1 MVGGKSYAA
10 AIKSLWRGK
19 CTVTVRNNDTTDE
32 NTGRVV
38 VGEVDTY
45 TDEPCRIS
53 FDTVNATQPEN
64 NAANIVQSITL
75 FIDRAVVIPEGSKIT
90 VTQNGA
96 TAVYEKS
103 GKPAVYSTHQEIP
116 LEIFKGWGQC
126 RL

>member
-19 CTVTVRNNDTTDE
+19 CTVTVLNNDTTDE

-116 LEIFKGWGQC
+116 LEIFKGWA
-126 RL
+126 

>member
-19 CTVTVRNNDTTDE
+19 CTVTVGNNDTTDE

-116 LEIFKGWGQC
+116 LEIFKGWA
-126 RL
+126 

>member
-45 TDEPCRIS
+45 TNEPCRIS

-75 FIDRAVVIPEGSKIT
+75 FIDREVVIPEGSKIT
-90 VTQNGA
+90 ITQNGV

-116 LEIFKGWGQC
+116 LEIFKGWA
-126 RL
+126 

>member
-53 FDTVNATQPEN
+53 
-64 NAANIVQSITL
+64 ANIIQSITL

-116 LEIFKGWGQC
+116 LEIFKGWA
-126 RL
+126 

>member
-19 CTVTVRNNDTTDE
+19 CAVTVRNNDTTDE

-45 TDEPCRIS
+45 TNEPCRIS

-75 FIDRAVVIPEGSKIT
+75 YIDREVVIPEGSKIT
-90 VTQNGA
+90 VTQNGV

-116 LEIFKGWGQC
+116 LEIFKGWA
-126 RL
+126 

>member
-10 AIKSLWRGK
+10 AIKSLWQGK

-38 VGEVDTY
+38 VGAVDTY

-90 VTQNGA
+90 VTQNGV

-116 LEIFKGWGQC
+116 LEIFKGWA
-126 RL
+126 

>member
-75 FIDRAVVIPEGSKIT
+75 FIDRAVAIPEGSKIT

-116 LEIFKGWGQC
+116 LEIFKGWA
-126 RL
+126 

>member
-38 VGEVDTY
+38 VGEVDIY
-45 TDEPCRIS
+45 TNEPCRIS

-116 LEIFKGWGQC
+116 LEIFKGWA
-126 RL
+126 

>member
-19 CTVTVRNNDTTDE
+19 CTVTVRNNDTTNE

-38 VGEVDTY
+38 EGEVDTY

-90 VTQNGA
+90 VTQNGV

-116 LEIFKGWGQC
+116 LEIFKGWA
-126 RL
+126 

>member
-1 MVGGKSYAA
+1 MVDGKSYAT

-32 NTGRVV
+32 NTGRVA

-45 TDEPCRIS
+45 KDEPCRIS

-75 FIDRAVVIPEGSKIT
+75 FIDRAVAIPEGSKIT
-90 VTQNGA
+90 VTQNGV

-116 LEIFKGWGQC
+116 LELFKGWA
-126 RL
+126 

>member
-1 MVGGKSYAA
+1 MVGDKSYAA
-10 AIKSLWRGK
+10 ATKSLWRGK

-116 LEIFKGWGQC
+116 LEIFKGWA
-126 RL
+126 

>member
-1 MVGGKSYAA
+1 MVGSNKYAS

-19 CTVTVRNNDTTDE
+19 CTITVRNNDTTDE

-38 VGEVDTY
+38 EGEVDTY

-53 FDTVNATQPEN
+53 FDTVSATQPEN

-116 LEIFKGWGQC
+116 LEIFKGWA
-126 RL
+126 

>member
-45 TDEPCRIS
+45 TDESCRIS

-116 LEIFKGWGQC
+116 LEIFKGWA
-126 RL
+126 

>member
-53 FDTVNATQPEN
+53 FDTVNATQAEN
-64 NAANIVQSITL
+64 NAANIIQSITL
-75 FIDRAVVIPEGSKIT
+75 FIDREVVIPEGSKIT

-116 LEIFKGWGQC
+116 LEIFKGWA
-126 RL
+126 